1 MFSKT
6 EYQGSGINGV
16 PERCREKTGFIDLQ
30 IKYSCKLSMYS
41 ADKKWF
47 DFKIIF

>member
-16 PERCREKTGFIDLQ
+16 PERCREKTAFIYLQ

-41 ADKKWF
+41 ADK
-47 DFKIIF
+47 